1 MKKATLELSLK
12 QHKSKNAMHEKK
24 DWRDGRMRKERKRE
38 RKLEKKGD
46 EEEKDTRE
54 GKIRNCEKIQN
65 RAKRKREI

>member
-1 MKKATLELSLK
+1 
-12 QHKSKNAMHEKK
+12 
-24 DWRDGRMRKERKRE
+24 MRKERKRE

-65 RAKRKREI
+65 RARRKREI